1 MKNHYLLSLAALLGA
16 KAANIDKVNFQ
27 VFEIDSALKD
37 IMWCGP
43 TNEVILVQSNSG
55 TIYRSR
61 DRGDSWK
68 KMHSIMKQTGERVV
82 DDGET
87 VSKALLSLL

>member
-1 MKNHYLLSLAALLGA
+1 MSMIGLGLLGVQ
-16 KAANIDKVNFQ
+16 AANTDKVSPQ
-27 VFEIDSALKD
+27 SMAIDSPLQD

-43 TNEVILVQSNSG
+43 TNEVILVQTEAG

-68 KMHSIMKQTGERVV
+68 KMHSVMKQTGERVI
-82 DDGET
+82 DEG
-87 VSKALLSLL
+87 